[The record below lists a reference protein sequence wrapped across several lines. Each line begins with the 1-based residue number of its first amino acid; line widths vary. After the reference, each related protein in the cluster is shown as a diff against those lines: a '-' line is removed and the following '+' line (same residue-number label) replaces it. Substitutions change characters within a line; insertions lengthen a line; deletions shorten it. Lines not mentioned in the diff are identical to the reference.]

1 MGFQMR
7 IKTSYVADDGTE
19 FNTESECR
27 NHEAK
32 ISKVI
37 ADELATVN
45 RLCKFF
51 NSGGRQISLDYR
63 FNEADVYGVRIKCSA
78 DEVDDVMIIFKNHFD
93 DLYYALE
100 YSEFQTNC
108 EVILVYDWINGGEGW
123 YEVDYEKQEW
133 FAFISAVLG
142 QE

>member
-1 MGFQMR
+1 MR

-37 ADELATVN
+37 ANELATVN
-45 RLCKFF
+45 RLCKFS
-51 NSGGRQISLDYR
+51 NSGGQQISLDYR
-63 FNEADVYGVRIKCSA
+63 FNESDVYGVRINCPA
-78 DEVDDVMIIFKNHFD
+78 DEVDDVMTIFGNHFD
-93 DLYYALE
+93 GLYFALE
-100 YSEFQTNC
+100 GSDFQTNC
-108 EVILVYDWINGGEGW
+108 EVILVYDWTGSGHGW
-123 YEVDYEKQEW
+123 FEIDYEKQEW

>member
-1 MGFQMR
+1 MR

-37 ADELATVN
+37 ANELATVN

-51 NSGGRQISLDYR
+51 NSGGQQISLDYR
-63 FNEADVYGVRIKCSA
+63 FNESDVYGVRINCPA
-78 DEVDDVMIIFKNHFD
+78 DEVDDVMTIFGNHFD
-93 DLYYALE
+93 GLYFALE
-100 YSEFQTNC
+100 GSDFQTNC
-108 EVILVYDWINGGEGW
+108 EVILVYDWTGSGHGW
-123 YEVDYEKQEW
+123 FEIDYEKQEW
-133 FAFISAVLG
+133 FTFISAVLG

>member
-1 MGFQMR
+1 MR

-63 FNEADVYGVRIKCSA
+63 FKESDVYGIRIKCSV
-78 DEVDDVMIIFKNHFD
+78 DEVDDVITIFRNHFD
-93 DLYYALE
+93 DLYFALKG
-100 YSEFQTNC
+100 SDFQTNC
-108 EVILVYDWINGGEGW
+108 EVILVYDWTGDGRGW
-123 YEVDYEKQEW
+123 SEIDYEKQEW